1 MVVGT
6 NSIIDISSFQG
17 NPDFKRV
24 KAAGI
29 IGVIHKATEGL
40 GFHDSAYAAN
50 KKAAK
55 AEGLLWGAYHFGT
68 GSDPEKQAEEFLNVA
83 AVGKDELIVLD
94 FETNKPPGTQITV
107 PAAKLF
113 VNRVL
118 ALTGRRPGIYSGN
131 TIKEALGNTADP
143 ELGKCF
149 LWVAQFDTSPN
160 APQIHKTW
168 SRFTLWQFTDGKN
181 GPLPHTVDGIKGPC
195 DRDTFNGDEAT
206 LKAFW
211 TNGGALPTAS
221 PSTPTV

>member
-40 GFHDSAYAAN
+40 GFHDTAYAAN

-68 GSDPEKQAEEFLNVA
+68 GSDPIKQANEFVEVA
-83 AVGKDELIVLD
+83 AVGTDELLALD
-94 FETNKPPGTQITV
+94 YEGNKLGTQMHV
-107 PAAKLF
+107 AGAKMF

-118 ALTGRRPGIYSGN
+118 ELTGRRPGLYSGN
-131 TIKEALGNTADP
+131 TIKKDLGGTADP
-143 ELGKCF
+143 DFAKCW
-149 LWVAQFDTSPN
+149 LWVAQFDTSPD

-168 SRFTLWQFTDGKN
+168 SKYTFWQYTDGVS
-181 GPLPHTVDGIKGPC
+181 GPQPHTVDAIGAC

-206 LKAFW
+206 LREFW
-211 TNGGALPTAS
+211 RNGGVLAIVS
-221 PSTPTV
+221 PSPPTV